1 MLLKSPYTQAE
12 EACEEISR
20 QAAGW
25 KRAIRDDIV
34 ALNKTRILCEID
46 DLHML
51 RYGVFLKE
59 LLTLAVSEAEE
70 YHINLIKG
78 HLVGELQI
86 GFTDEAFMYIADE
99 IAGIT
104 LRVCKDNL
112 CLRMVQQQT
121 NQFSA
126 CIACCT

>member
-1 MLLKSPYTQAE
+1 MLLNHP
-12 EACEEISR
+12 EAKIVFANSESN
-20 QAAGW
+20 AGNLVSDVHEGL
-25 KRAIRDDIV
+25 IGD
-34 ALNKTRILCEID
+34 T
-46 DLHML
+46 DL
-51 RYGVFLKE
+51 R
-59 LLTLAVSEAEE
+59 
-70 YHINLIKG
+70 
-78 HLVGELQI
+78 
-86 GFTDEAFMYIADE
+86 FTDEAFMYIADE